1 MSIIQNKKA
10 YHDFFIEEKFEAGLC
25 LQGWE
30 VKAIRAGRSQL
41 KESYVIIRSGELFLI
56 GSHISP
62 LNSASTHVNADPVRT
77 RKLLMHG
84 QEIAKLIGKGRAIW
98 IYANAS

>member
-41 KESYVIIRSGELFLI
+41 KESYVIIRSVEPFLI
-56 GSHISP
+56 GSHIAP
-62 LNSASTHVNADPVRT
+62 
-77 RKLLMHG
+77 
-84 QEIAKLIGKGRAIW
+84 
-98 IYANAS
+98 

>member
-30 VKAIRAGRSQL
+30 V
-41 KESYVIIRSGELFLI
+41 
-56 GSHISP
+56 
-62 LNSASTHVNADPVRT
+62 
-77 RKLLMHG
+77 
-84 QEIAKLIGKGRAIW
+84 
-98 IYANAS
+98 